1 MHMPF
6 TPEISVGSGVPIFRQ
21 VIDQIRLAAVTGRLA
36 EGEQL
41 PSVRALAERLLVNPN
56 TIAKAYSEL
65 ARERVID
72 TRQGRGVF
80 IAPLRQ
86 MYNKAE
92 RARRLTPLLDA
103 LVHEA
108 LSLGYDADEI
118 ESALRQRLAKMRI
131 AEPSKTERAS
141 A

>member
-1 MHMPF
+1 MPF
-6 TPEISVGSGVPIFRQ
+6 APEISVGSGVPIFRQ
-21 VIDQIRLAAVTGRLA
+21 VIDQIRLAVVTGRLV

-72 TRQGRGVF
+72 SQQGRGVF

-103 LVHEA
+103 LVHEGVV
-108 LSLGYDADEI
+108 LGYDADELI
-118 ESALRQRLAKMRI
+118 DALRQRLTKLRI
-131 AEPSKTERAS
+131 ADLSKTERAS
-141 A
+141 L

>member
-1 MHMPF
+1 MPF
-6 TPEISVGSGVPIFRQ
+6 LPEISLGSPVPIFRQ
-21 VIDQIRLAAVTGRLA
+21 VIDQIRLAVATGRLA

-41 PSVRALAERLLVNPN
+41 PSVRALAEHLLVNPN

-72 TRQGRGVF
+72 SQQGRGVF

-108 LSLGYDADEI
+108 ISLGYNADETLD
-118 ESALRQRLAKMRI
+118 ALRQRLAKLKI
-131 AEPSKTERAS
+131 SEPSKTERAT